1 MSAEGRNIP
10 YRGLERAYLCPYNGN
25 QIIEVRNGADDV
37 ELLVVHGTRY
47 IDEIVC
53 QRVKDRGWAY
63 VHQDA
68 NWNVTALTAMNGAV
82 IERYWY
88 KPYGAFVAAAEYG
101 WFDYDQDGDV
111 DGTDVAA
118 AGLGGA
124 CWQSSSQACLCLDAD
139 GDGKVE
145 YDDYAI
151 ISDYVSTLT
160 ADTQLQRV
168 PAARSTRRGNPF
180 AHQGLLYD
188 AEIASFQNRARQY
201 DPKMRR
207 FMQRDPLAILSVEHK
222 GVYRILPQSNL
233 RIYQYAG
240 NNPTSW
246 KDPSGLQK
254 CHPCQNRLN
263 DLFENDPI
271 IGYTRTLIDMMGCQQ
286 PKPVCKRSCGGG
298 VNGRFFL
305 SQPGNTPTACV
316 RGAAPHPNE
325 TLRHEV
331 WHAFQHCTE
340 VGFPTDCAGVGNWE
354 LEAVL
359 VSGRCSPGGS
369 EHGQHDCRTCLV
381 SGCWSSAVE
390 HDDGNTCDGSSQ
402 DTQANW
408 QCTFAYEAQGG
419 DAARLCD

>member
-1 MSAEGRNIP
+1 MTNSGDLDGEFT
-10 YRGLERAYLCPYNGN
+10 YLYNGN

-88 KPYGAFVAAAEYG
+88 KPYGEFVAAAEYG

-151 ISDYVSTLT
+151 ISAYVSTLT

-168 PAARSTRRGNPF
+168 PAAPSTRRGNPF

-188 AEIASFQNRARQY
+188 AEIASYQNRARQY
-201 DPKMRR
+201 DPKAKR
-207 FMQRDPLAILSVEHK
+207 FIQRDPLQLMEHSPKIAMALEGLDINSYSYVGNEPLSCVDPL
-222 GVYRILPQSNL
+222 GLSRPRRIVRVYRVGDHPDMTRPGRMKIRYNL
-233 RIYQYAG
+233 KAPI
-240 NNPTSW
+240 P
-246 KDPSGLQK
+246 GLAV
-254 CHPCQNRLN
+254 RLN
-263 DLFENDPI
+263 
-271 IGYTRTLIDMMGCQQ
+271 
-286 PKPVCKRSCGGG
+286 
-298 VNGRFFL
+298 
-305 SQPGNTPTACV
+305 
-316 RGAAPHPNE
+316 
-325 TLRHEV
+325 
-331 WHAFQHCTE
+331 
-340 VGFPTDCAGVGNWE
+340 
-354 LEAVL
+354 
-359 VSGRCSPGGS
+359 
-369 EHGQHDCRTCLV
+369 
-381 SGCWSSAVE
+381 
-390 HDDGNTCDGSSQ
+390 
-402 DTQANW
+402 
-408 QCTFAYEAQGG
+408 
-419 DAARLCD
+419 ARLASMTHPVAGTILIGATIGATVGTAIVETTPIEDWLGCGMCFIQHGIAACKSIGC